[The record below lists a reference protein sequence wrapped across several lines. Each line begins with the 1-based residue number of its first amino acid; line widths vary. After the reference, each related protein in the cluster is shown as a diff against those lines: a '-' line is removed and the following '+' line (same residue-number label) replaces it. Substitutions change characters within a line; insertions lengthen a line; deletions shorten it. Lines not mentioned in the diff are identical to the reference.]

1 MAPKK
6 LSSVQEEELL
16 EAFNLFDADKS
27 GFIDFKE
34 LRAAFKVLGFQTP
47 KEELRKMFAEVDK
60 DGSGSIE
67 FPEFLQMMTASVRK
81 DDKEESSKI
90 FKLFDT
96 DSTGMITLQNLKTAA
111 KELGEN
117 LSEEDLQ
124 YMIDH
129 ADKSSNN
136 AVSFDDFYRLMQK
149 RSAQAAGGGI
159 DDLLGDDD

>member
-1 MAPKK
+1 
-6 LSSVQEEELL
+6 
-16 EAFNLFDADKS
+16 
-27 GFIDFKE
+27 
-34 LRAAFKVLGFQTP
+34 
-47 KEELRKMFAEVDK
+47 MFAEVDK

-96 DSTGMITLQNLKTAA
+96 DSTGMITLQNLKAA
-111 KELGEN
+111 AQELGEN

-124 YMIDH
+124 YMIECVPRLTAFMSRPPPPTRDLLTSMVSSLFAPARTFTYAHSH